1 MLKKRTRVNSVSSN
15 QEEPKPA
22 KKMRKSSKSGEE
34 LNNTKKAEDEEIIIN
49 AGEDQDDF
57 KQFGISEHIA
67 NKLKEKS
74 ILSLFEVQKKVFKP
88 VASGKNIIV
97 AALTGSGKTL
107 SFVLPLITMHKEAF
121 THQKPVI
128 MVMAPTRELSIQV
141 GREFSD
147 LSCEQFKYKTVMIY
161 GGVSIE
167 DQIYKLRAGCDI
179 IVGTPGRIT
188 DMIERG
194 ELNLK
199 GIKTVVLDEAD
210 KMLNMGFQEQIEEIF
225 GHIHKT
231 RRKTQV
237 CLFSAT
243 IESWVKQ
250 VANNIMINK
259 HDDSENKVKD
269 AEAVFIDLVKDL
281 GGRTPKTVQHLA
293 VNTLKSDKVTN
304 IADLSKTFL
313 FFIFLSAIY
322 IIN

>member
-15 QEEPKPA
+15 QEETKPI
-22 KKMRKSSKSGEE
+22 KKVRKSSKNGED
-34 LNNTKKAEDEEIIIN
+34 LKITKKAVDEEEIIIH
-49 AGEDQDDF
+49 AGEGQDDF
-57 KQFGISEHIA
+57 KQLGINENIV
-67 NKLKEKS
+67 NKLKEKT
-74 ILSLFEVQKKVFKP
+74 IVSLFEVQKKVFGP
-88 VASGKNIIV
+88 VASGKNIIC

-107 SFVLPLITMHKEAF
+107 SFVLPLITMHKESF
-121 THQKPVI
+121 VHQKPVI

-147 LSCEQFKYKTVMIY
+147 LSTEGFKFKTVMIY

-194 ELNLK
+194 ELVLK
-199 GIKTVVLDEAD
+199 GIKSVVLDEAD

-225 GHIHKT
+225 GHIHQA

-250 VANNIMINK
+250 VANSIMINK

-269 AEAVFIDLVKDL
+269 AEAVFIDLVKDY

-293 VNTLKSDKVTN
+293 VNTLKSDKVTT
-304 IADLSKTFL
+304 IADLSKKF
-313 FFIFLSAIY
+313 SQ
-322 IIN
+322 